1 MAAAR
6 SKNDNCERD
15 DERVLDEVMNVWASG
30 PRASQGPGR
39 SRETGEAPKSWSLRT
54 RPRTIVRGQAS
65 PSALTGPQL
74 AEVRFKRG
82 SPTVDS
88 VRMAMTRERLFKA
101 ATEAEDAVRLVRR
114 DLGLKRYDAAD
125 RKLKALEDLLEKLRR
140 LLKQQ
145 ARIGE
150 TEPEVMLEPTED

>member
-1 MAAAR
+1 
-6 SKNDNCERD
+6 
-15 DERVLDEVMNVWASG
+15 
-30 PRASQGPGR
+30 
-39 SRETGEAPKSWSLRT
+39 
-54 RPRTIVRGQAS
+54 
-65 PSALTGPQL
+65 
-74 AEVRFKRG
+74 
-82 SPTVDS
+82 
-88 VRMAMTRERLFKA
+88 MAMTRERLFKA